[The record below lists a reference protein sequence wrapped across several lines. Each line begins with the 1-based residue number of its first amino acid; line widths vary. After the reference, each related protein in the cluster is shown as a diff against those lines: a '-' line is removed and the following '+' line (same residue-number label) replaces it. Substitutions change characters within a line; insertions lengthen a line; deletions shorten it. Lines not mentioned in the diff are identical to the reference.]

1 MVLEKS
7 HPIQSYHQQMNT
19 CLIALMHELQWDLFL
34 YPGQKKARDDDCS
47 VYGNRRRG
55 KWHQVRAGRWP
66 FVRPDHVE
74 ISARVAQ

>member
-1 MVLEKS
+1 
-7 HPIQSYHQQMNT
+7 
-19 CLIALMHELQWDLFL
+19 MHELQWDLFL